1 MPGWLLAAALALSSP
16 TAPSDADDVVPSE
29 VMRLPTELQQRL
41 HSEILPTAQTPR
53 QRLQA
58 IMDLLTA
65 PEGLALNYRDDA
77 THSAAQAYATREV
90 NCLTFTLLF
99 LALARES
106 GLNAQAQAVEQTL
119 SWHQQDSTVFRAN
132 HVNARVR
139 IGKSEVVVDIR
150 GNSVSMRHPPA
161 PISDQRLLAHYYN
174 NLAMQRMA
182 RGELDTA
189 QRHMATA
196 LSLAPEY
203 APHWS
208 NAGVLRR
215 RTGDEATAERD
226 YLRALALD
234 GDNALALM
242 NLAALAQRRGDV
254 QGEQAYREQLESIQR
269 GDPFYQFLLGA
280 RLQAAGDLPAAV
292 DQFRRAIRLHRG
304 EHRFHAALADAYQ
317 QLGQTRLARESLR
330 RALALSTG
338 EAHQGYQGRFERLR

>member
-1 MPGWLLAAALALSSP
+1 MQGWLLAAALAFSSP
-16 TAPSDADDVVPSE
+16 TAPSDPDDVAPAE

-41 HSEILPTAQTPR
+41 HSEILPGARTPR

-58 IMDLLTA
+58 ITDLLTA
-65 PEGLALNYRDDA
+65 PEGLALSYRDDA
-77 THSAAQAYATREV
+77 THSAAQAYVIREV

-106 GLNAQAQAVEQTL
+106 GLTAHAQAVEQTL

-139 IGKSEVVVDIR
+139 IGKSDIVVDIR
-150 GNSVSMRHPPA
+150 GSNITMRHPPA

-182 RGELDTA
+182 HGELGAA

-196 LSLAPEY
+196 LSLAPDY

-215 RTGDEATAERD
+215 RAGDEAAAEQD
-226 YLRALALD
+226 YLQALALD

-242 NLAALAQRRGDV
+242 NLAALAQRQGDT
-254 QGEQAYREQLESIQR
+254 QREQSYRHRLEGIQR
-269 GDPFYQFLLGA
+269 NDPFYQFLLGA
-280 RLQAAGDLPAAV
+280 RLQAAGDLPAAI
-292 DQFRRAIRLHRG
+292 DQFRRAIQLHRG
-304 EHRFHAALADAYQ
+304 EHRFHAALAGAYL
-317 QLGQTRLARESLR
+317 QLGKPREAREALR
-330 RALALSTG
+330 RALDLSSG
-338 EAHQGYQGRFERLR
+338 DDRQAYQGRFEQLR